1 MIPRLPPTP
10 FLRRDILGGLGSI
23 AMASMLRAEES
34 WLPPDGLPMIPQRAK
49 RVIWLFMRGGV
60 SHMESFDP
68 KPMLTKYA
76 GKSIGETPYK
86 EVQNPEKLKK
96 VRVVV
101 VNDANGQQ
109 RNVIYPLQ
117 TGYKRYG
124 QCGVEISDWFP
135 NIGSCADEIAFI
147 RSMWTTSA
155 CCANRSRSCAA
166 CGRRMTTTGRRCS
179 FTVADTCWSRGCR
192 HLAPG

>member
-1 MIPRLPPTP
+1 MKMNTRPAPTP

-23 AMASMLRAEES
+23 ALASLLRAEES
-34 WLPPDGLPMIPQRAK
+34 WQPPAGLPMMPQRAK

-68 KPMLTKYA
+68 KPALNTYA
-76 GKSIGETPYK
+76 GKSIGDTPFK
-86 EVQNPEKLKK
+86 DVQSAEKLKK

-101 VNDANGQQ
+101 VNDANGKQ

-117 TGYKRYG
+117 TGFKRYG

-135 NIGSCADEIAFI
+135 NMGSCADEIA
-147 RSMWTTSA
+147 
-155 CCANRSRSCAA
+155 
-166 CGRRMTTTGRRCS
+166 
-179 FTVADTCWSRGCR
+179 
-192 HLAPG
+192 